1 MKQIAVVILNWN
13 GVDLL
18 EKFLPSVVE
27 NTPEADIFIADN
39 ASTDHSISYVREHFT
54 GVKIIENK
62 SNLGF
67 AAGYNEA
74 LKKVNN
80 PYLVLL
86 NSDVQVTPNWLKPMI
101 DLFEK
106 EPQTAIL
113 QPKIL
118 DYKNK
123 QYFEYAGAAGGFI
136 DKFGYPFCRGRI
148 FEKLEKDNG
157 QYDGILDIFWASG
170 ACFFVRNTAFKALGG
185 FDADFFAHQEEI
197 DFCWRAKNKGY
208 DIKYN
213 SKSVV
218 YHVGGATLKF
228 QNPKKT
234 FLNFRNSL
242 LMLTKNL
249 PIRKLFWVI
258 LVRLILD
265 GLAGIQFILKGEFSH
280 CKAILQAHFCFYK
293 RFTSYFKKRD
303 KTQLENYFKVKS
315 IVYQY
320 FIKKTTIF
328 SKINF

>member
-1 MKQIAVVILNWN
+1 LKQIAVVILNWN
-13 GVDLL
+13 GIDLL

-27 NTPEADIFIADN
+27 NSPEADIFIADN
-39 ASTDHSISYVREHFT
+39 ASTDYSINYVRAHFT

-74 LKKVNN
+74 LKKVDN

-86 NSDVQVTPNWLKPMI
+86 NSDVQVTPNWLNPMVTM
-101 DLFEK
+101 FEN

-123 QYFEYAGAAGGFI
+123 DYFEYAGAAGGFV
-136 DKFGYPFCRGRI
+136 DQFGYPFCRGRI

-157 QYDGILDIFWASG
+157 QYDDVSDIFWASG
-170 ACFFVRNTAFKALGG
+170 ACFFIRNTVFKALGG

-197 DFCWRAKNKGY
+197 DFCWRAKNKGF
-208 DIKYN
+208 DVKYN

-218 YHVGGATLKF
+218 YHLGGATLKF
-228 QNPKKT
+228 KNPKKT

-242 LMLTKNL
+242 FMLTKNL
-249 PIRKLFWVI
+249 PFKRLFWVL

-265 GLAGIQFILKGEFSH
+265 GLAGIQFVLKGDFLH
-280 CKAILQAHFCFYK
+280 CKAILKAHFCFYK
-293 RFTSYFKKRD
+293 GFKNQFKKRD
-303 KTQLENYFKVKS
+303 KNQLANYFKEKS
-315 IVYQY
+315 IVFKY
-320 FIKKTTIF
+320 FIKQKTTYLELH
-328 SKINF
+328 